1 MANRKRNIQIKFYVT
16 EDEKRLIDEKMSQ
29 LPTRRYGA
37 YLRKMAIDGY
47 IIYTDTADIK
57 AFTKELS
64 AIGRN
69 INPDCQADQRR
80 RSCVSG
86 RHGRDTGKAGRDMAV
101 TKTHPIKST
110 LKAAIDYICN
120 PEKTDGKLLVSSY
133 GCAAETAD
141 IEFAWTR
148 RHAIDKGTNLGRH
161 LIQAFQ
167 PGEVTP
173 EQAHEIGMKL
183 AKEILGGKYEFVL
196 TTHIDKDH
204 VHNHLIFNAVSF
216 ADHKHYHSNKRS
228 YHYIRRTSDRLCKE
242 HGLSVIIPGQDKGKS
257 YIEHQATQN
266 GTSYKAK
273 LKAAIDRLLPACS
286 DLEELLRRLQREGYE
301 IKRGKYI
308 SAKAPDQER
317 FTRLKPWVWTTPKK
331 PLPTGSPEA
340 PRPSRQPKQQNGKI
354 SLLIDIQNNIKAQ
367 QSAGF
372 THWAKLNNLKQA
384 AKTMNFLTE
393 HGISSYG
400 ELESKLTAVS
410 ARRDTAH
417 AEIKR
422 IETRS
427 AELALVMKHA
437 GTYRQLKPLYERYR
451 KSNDKEKFLRG
462 HESEIILF
470 EATARELKRLGTV
483 PLPTTESMKTELA
496 NLNAE
501 KERLLAEYKAAR
513 TEAQEYETVKQNVD
527 ALLTVPKEQEQQR
540 RHELE

>member
-1 MANRKRNIQIKFYVT
+1 
-16 EDEKRLIDEKMSQ
+16 
-29 LPTRRYGA
+29 
-37 YLRKMAIDGY
+37 
-47 IIYTDTADIK
+47 
-57 AFTKELS
+57 
-64 AIGRN
+64 
-69 INPDCQADQRR
+69 
-80 RSCVSG
+80 
-86 RHGRDTGKAGRDMAV
+86 MAV

-120 PEKTDGKLLVSSY
+120 PAKTDGKLLVSSY

-173 EQAHEIGMKL
+173 EQAHRIGMQL

-257 YIEHQATQN
+257 YIEHQTAQA

-273 LKAAIDRLLPACS
+273 LKAAIDRLIPAS
-286 DLEELLRRLQREGYE
+286 ANFEDLLRRLQQEGYE
-301 IKRGKYI
+301 IKRGKYV
-308 SAKAPDQER
+308 SCRASDQER
-317 FTRLKPWVWTTPKK
+317 FTRMKTL
-331 PLPTGSPEA
+331 GSDYTEEVITA
-340 PRPSRQPKQQNGKI
+340 RIAGRSRPSKQPKQRDGKI

-367 QSAGF
+367 QSASF

-393 HGISSYG
+393 HGIDSYG
-400 ELESKLTAVS
+400 ELESKLVTIS
-410 ARRDTAH
+410 ERRDTTH

-422 IETRS
+422 IESRA

-437 GTYRQLKPLYERYR
+437 ATYRQLKPVYDRYR
-451 KSNDKEKFLRG
+451 KSGDKEKFLRG

-470 EATARELKRLGTV
+470 EATARELKRLGAV
-483 PLPTTESMKTELA
+483 PLPATESMKTELT
-496 NLNAE
+496 NLAAE
-501 KERLLAEYKAAR
+501 RERLLAEYKTAR
-513 TEAQEYETVKQNVD
+513 SEAQEYETVKQNVD

-540 RHELE
+540 QHELE

>member
-1 MANRKRNIQIKFYVT
+1 
-16 EDEKRLIDEKMSQ
+16 
-29 LPTRRYGA
+29 
-37 YLRKMAIDGY
+37 
-47 IIYTDTADIK
+47 
-57 AFTKELS
+57 
-64 AIGRN
+64 
-69 INPDCQADQRR
+69 
-80 RSCVSG
+80 
-86 RHGRDTGKAGRDMAV
+86 MAV

-173 EQAHEIGMKL
+173 EQAHEIGMEL

-257 YIEHQATQN
+257 YIEHQAAQN

-308 SAKAPDQER
+308 SARAPDQER
-317 FTRLKPWVWTTPKK
+317 FTRLKTLGVDYTE
-331 PLPTGSPEA
+331 EA
-340 PRPSRQPKQQNGKI
+340 LAARIAGQSRPSHQPKQRNGKI

-367 QSAGF
+367 QSAGYRR
-372 THWAKLNNLKQA
+372 WATIENLKRIA
-384 AKTMNFLTE
+384 DTSNFLTE
-393 HGISSYG
+393 HGIGSYE
-400 ELESKLTAVS
+400 ELLDRCEAAS
-410 ARRDTAH
+410 ASVARLKADLRDTRAK
-417 AEIKR
+417 ID
-422 IETRS
+422 
-427 AELALVMKHA
+427 ELALKMKHVS
-437 GTYRQLKPLYERYR
+437 TYRQLKPIYNRYKASR
-451 KSNDKEKFLRG
+451 DKEKFLRG

-470 EATARELKRLGTV
+470 EAAARECKRLGAV
-483 PLPTTESMKTELA
+483 PLPATERMQAEMDEL
-496 NLNAE
+496 NV
-501 KERLLAEYKAAR
+501 RKAALKA
-513 TEAQEYETVKQNVD
+513 ELQKAQREEQDYAAMRRNVED
-527 ALLTVPKEQEQQR
+527 FLSTPQQEQER
-540 RHELE
+540 KKNVVLE

>member
-1 MANRKRNIQIKFYVT
+1 
-16 EDEKRLIDEKMSQ
+16 
-29 LPTRRYGA
+29 
-37 YLRKMAIDGY
+37 
-47 IIYTDTADIK
+47 
-57 AFTKELS
+57 
-64 AIGRN
+64 
-69 INPDCQADQRR
+69 
-80 RSCVSG
+80 
-86 RHGRDTGKAGRDMAV
+86 MAV

-173 EQAHEIGMKL
+173 EQAHEIGMEL

-216 ADHKHYHSNKRS
+216 TDHKHYHSNKRS
-228 YHYIRRTSDRLCKE
+228 YHFIRRTSDRLCQE
-242 HGLSVIIPGQDKGKS
+242 HGLSVIVPGQDRGKS
-257 YIEHQATQN
+257 YIEHQAAQN

-273 LKAAIDRLLPACS
+273 LKAAIDRLIPAS
-286 DLEELLRRLQREGYE
+286 ADFEDLLLRLQREGYE

-308 SAKAPDQER
+308 SCRASDQER
-317 FTRLKPWVWTTPKK
+317 FTRLKTLGVDYTD
-331 PLPTGSPEA
+331 EA
-340 PRPSRQPKQQNGKI
+340 LAARIAGRSRPSRQPKQQNGKI

-400 ELESKLTAVS
+400 ELESKLAVIS
-410 ARRDTAH
+410 TRRDTVH

-422 IETRS
+422 IEGRA
-427 AELALVMKHA
+427 AELSLVMKHA
-437 GTYRQLKPLYERYR
+437 ATYRQSKPLYDRYR
-451 KSNDKEKFLRG
+451 KSGDKEKFLQG

-470 EATARELKRLGTV
+470 EAAARELKRLGAV
-483 PLPTTESMKTELA
+483 PLPATESMKTELA
-496 NLNAE
+496 NLAAE
-501 KERLLAEYKAAR
+501 KERLLTEYKIAR
-513 TEAQEYETVKQNVD
+513 SEVQEYETIKQNVD
-527 ALLTVPKEQEQQR
+527 RFLKIKEEQERLQNTS
-540 RHELE
+540 LE

>member
-1 MANRKRNIQIKFYVT
+1 
-16 EDEKRLIDEKMSQ
+16 
-29 LPTRRYGA
+29 
-37 YLRKMAIDGY
+37 
-47 IIYTDTADIK
+47 
-57 AFTKELS
+57 
-64 AIGRN
+64 
-69 INPDCQADQRR
+69 
-80 RSCVSG
+80 
-86 RHGRDTGKAGRDMAV
+86 MAV

-120 PEKTDGKLLVSSY
+120 PEKTDGRLLVSSY

-141 IEFAWTR
+141 IEFSWTR

-173 EQAHEIGMKL
+173 EQAHEIGMEL

-216 ADHKHYHSNKRS
+216 QDHKHYHSNKRS
-228 YHYIRRTSDRLCKE
+228 YHFIRRTSDRLCKE

-257 YIEHQATQN
+257 YIEHQTTQN

-286 DLEELLRRLQREGYE
+286 NLEELLRRLQREGYE

-308 SAKAPDQER
+308 SARAPDQER
-317 FTRLKPWVWTTPKK
+317 FTRLKTLGVDYTE
-331 PLPTGSPEA
+331 EA
-340 PRPSRQPKQQNGKI
+340 LAARIAGRSRPSRQPKPQNGKI

-384 AKTMNFLTE
+384 ARTMNFLTE
-393 HGISSYG
+393 HGIDSYAQLT
-400 ELESKLTAVS
+400 EKLSVITDNRNRV
-410 ARRDTAH
+410 H
-417 AEIKR
+417 AEIKA
-422 IETRS
+422 IEARQ
-427 AELALVMKHA
+427 ADLALVMKHA
-437 GTYRQLKPLYERYR
+437 STYRKLKPIYEQYR
-451 KSNDKEKFLRG
+451 HSGDKEKFTRG

-470 EATARELKRLGTV
+470 EATARELKRLNAV
-483 PLPTTESMKTELA
+483 PLPSSEK
-496 NLNAE
+496 LNAE
-501 KERLLAEYKAAR
+501 LTALASKKETLLAEYKTAR
-513 TEAQEYETVKQNVD
+513 TEAQGYETVRQNVD
-527 ALLTVPKEQEQQR
+527 ALLSVPKEQEQEKRKQ
-540 RHELE
+540 LE

>member
-1 MANRKRNIQIKFYVT
+1 
-16 EDEKRLIDEKMSQ
+16 
-29 LPTRRYGA
+29 
-37 YLRKMAIDGY
+37 
-47 IIYTDTADIK
+47 
-57 AFTKELS
+57 
-64 AIGRN
+64 
-69 INPDCQADQRR
+69 
-80 RSCVSG
+80 
-86 RHGRDTGKAGRDMAV
+86 MAV

-133 GCAAETAD
+133 GCTAETAD

-148 RHAIDKGTNLGRH
+148 RHAIDKGTNLSRH

-173 EQAHEIGMKL
+173 EQAHEIGMEL

-228 YHYIRRTSDRLCKE
+228 YHYIRRTSDRLCQE
-242 HGLSVIIPGQDKGKS
+242 HGLSVIVPGQDRGKS
-257 YIEHQATQN
+257 YIEHQNAQN

-273 LKAAIDRLLPACS
+273 LKAAIDRLIPAAA
-286 DLEELLRRLQREGYE
+286 DFEDLLRRLQQEGYE
-301 IKRGKYI
+301 VKRGKYI
-308 SAKAPDQER
+308 SCRAPGQER
-317 FTRLKPWVWTTPKK
+317 FTRLKTLGVDYTE
-331 PLPTGSPEA
+331 EA
-340 PRPSRQPKQQNGKI
+340 ITARIAGRSRPSRQPKQRNGKI

-393 HGISSYG
+393 HGIGSYE
-400 ELESKLTAVS
+400 ELESRLASVS
-410 ARRDTAH
+410 ERRDTAH

-422 IETRS
+422 IES
-427 AELALVMKHA
+427 HAAELSLVMKHA
-437 GTYRQLKPLYERYR
+437 ATYRQLKPIYDRYR
-451 KSNDKEKFLRG
+451 KSGDKEKFLRG
-462 HESEIILF
+462 YESEIILF
-470 EATARELKRLGTV
+470 EAAARELKRLGVV

-496 NLNAE
+496 NLAAE
-501 KERLLAEYKAAR
+501 KERLLAEYKTAR
-513 TEAQEYETVKQNVD
+513 SEAQEYETVKQNVD
-527 ALLTVPKEQEQQR
+527 ALLTVPKEQAISLNYN
-540 RHELE
+540 LE

>member
-1 MANRKRNIQIKFYVT
+1 
-16 EDEKRLIDEKMSQ
+16 
-29 LPTRRYGA
+29 
-37 YLRKMAIDGY
+37 
-47 IIYTDTADIK
+47 
-57 AFTKELS
+57 
-64 AIGRN
+64 
-69 INPDCQADQRR
+69 
-80 RSCVSG
+80 
-86 RHGRDTGKAGRDMAV
+86 MAV

-173 EQAHEIGMKL
+173 EQAHEIGMEL

-228 YHYIRRTSDRLCKE
+228 YHDIRRTSDRICKE
-242 HGLSVIIPGQDKGKS
+242 HGLSVIIPGQAKGKS
-257 YIEHQATQN
+257 YIEHQAAQA

-273 LKAAIDRLLPACS
+273 LKAAIDRLIPAS
-286 DLEELLRRLQREGYE
+286 ADFEDLLLRLQREGYE
-301 IKRGKYI
+301 IKRGKYV
-308 SAKAPDQER
+308 SCRVSDQER
-317 FTRLKPWVWTTPKK
+317 FTRMKTLGVDYTE
-331 PLPTGSPEA
+331 EA
-340 PRPSRQPKQQNGKI
+340 ITARIAGRSRPSKQPKQRDGRI

-367 QSAGF
+367 QSTGF
-372 THWAKLNNLKQA
+372 THLAKLNNLKQA

-410 ARRDTAH
+410 AHRDTAH

-422 IETRS
+422 IESRS
-427 AELALVMKHA
+427 AELTLVMKHA
-437 GTYRQLKPLYERYR
+437 GTYRQLKPLYDRYR

-470 EATARELKRLGTV
+470 EAAARELKRLGAV

-513 TEAQEYETVKQNVD
+513 AEAQEYETVKQNVD
-527 ALLTVPKEQEQQR
+527 GLLTVPKR
-540 RHELE
+540 PAVNLNYDLE